1 MNTAAPVPNSNRA
14 GDPTD
19 ASVVPAD
26 FLSLGLLPQWVKAAQ
41 ACGFTDATPVQT
53 QAIPHVL
60 AGADLLATAP
70 TGSGKTLAYVL
81 PLLQRMVA
89 SPAPED
95 LGRKPTRLLVLVPTR
110 ELAEQVG
117 ETVIALLRIHATGLR
132 VVVAVG
138 GVSINPQMLA
148 LRGGVDV
155 VVATPGRLLDL
166 MDKRAV
172 SMRGLETLVL
182 DEADRMLDAGFADE
196 LNDVLSR
203 VPGHRQ
209 TLMFSATFAP
219 AVKALAQASLN
230 KPVTLE
236 LAPAQAPHAHIEQ
249 TAIAVD
255 EGLRTQLLKHLL
267 QTEGWTRV
275 LVFVATRYATIH
287 VADKLYR
294 AGINATP
301 FHGEMGQTARQ
312 EVLADFKAAQ
322 WQVVVTTDLAARGID
337 VAQLDAVVNY
347 DLPRSATDYT
357 HRIGRTGRAGLR
369 GEAISFVTAAQRN
382 HWAVIQK
389 RNGLTLALDIA
400 PGFEPKDEAPA
411 NPQDPNGTGG
421 IKGKRPSKKDKAR
434 AAAASGQPSGRS

>member
-1 MNTAAPVPNSNRA
+1 LKRSAPVSNTPRA
-14 GDPTD
+14 GESTD
-19 ASVVPAD
+19 TPAVPQD
-26 FLSLGLLPQWVKAAQ
+26 FLSLGMLPQWVNAAH
-41 ACGFTDATPVQT
+41 ACGFTHATPVQT
-53 QAIPHVL
+53 QATPHVL

-81 PLLQRMVA
+81 PLLQRLSASAVA
-89 SPAPED
+89 DD

-117 ETVIALLRIHATGLR
+117 ETAIALLRSHATGLR

-166 MDKRAV
+166 MDKRAL
-172 SMRGLETLVL
+172 SLRGLQTLVL

-196 LNDVLSR
+196 LQDVLSR
-203 VPGHRQ
+203 VPGTRQ

-219 AVKALAQASLN
+219 AVKTLAQATLSS
-230 KPVTLE
+230 PVTLE
-236 LAPAQAPHAHIEQ
+236 LAPVQEPHAHIAQ

-255 EGLRTQLLKHLL
+255 EGLRTQLLKHLV
-267 QTEGWTRV
+267 QTQEWTRV

-312 EVLADFKAAQ
+312 EVLADFKSAQ

-337 VAQLDAVVNY
+337 VAQLDAVINY

-357 HRIGRTGRAGLR
+357 HRIGRTGRAGLK
-369 GEAISFVTAAQRN
+369 GEAISLVTAAQRN

-389 RNGLTLALDIA
+389 RNGLTLPLEVA
-400 PGFEPKDEAPA
+400 PGFEPKDEVSA
-411 NPQDPNGTGG
+411 NPQDPKGNGG
-421 IKGKRPSKKDKAR
+421 IKGKRPSKKDKLR
-434 AAAASGQPSGRS
+434 AAALVSARTTPK